1 MRFTTLMDGSLSMG
15 STAASIMSGVIM
27 GSSPC
32 TMTTMSAFRPVAASI
47 LSRASAVR
55 VEQRTWWS
63 PVMTHA
69 RPAFLQ

>member
-32 TMTTMSAFRPVAASI
+32 TMTTMSARCPVISSI
-47 LSRASAVR
+47 LSMASAVR
-55 VEQRTWWS
+55 VVQRTCVSAVITALS
-63 PVMTHA
+63 PA
-69 RPAFLQ
+69 EAA